1 MYIDFHTHKQR
12 HKGEQDVIEV
22 VSVHPEKHHTDGYFT
37 MGHHPWWTIAV
48 PDTHAMEQICS
59 LLVSDPAC
67 LAVGECGLDSLKG
80 PDLDLQ
86 ESIFRSQVLLANS
99 MNVPVI
105 VHCVRAFDRLLRFRK
120 EIGKTDWVVHGFMRN
135 KILAGQLIDQGIYL
149 SMAPFEKMAVSF
161 RETLAYCPS
170 DRFFLET
177 DSDPLLNI
185 RSVYR
190 ISAEI
195 RHTDTE
201 ALQMQLLN
209 NFKYFFRWK
218 DLSLHGWNAQS
229 Y

>member
-12 HKGEQDVIEV
+12 NKGDHDVIEV
-22 VSVHPEKHHTDGYFT
+22 VSVHPEKHHINGYFT
-37 MGHHPWWTIAV
+37 LGYHPWWTQVV
-48 PDTHAMEQICS
+48 PDAFAMEEIRS
-59 LLVSDPAC
+59 FILSDPAC
-67 LAVGECGLDSLKG
+67 LAVGECGMDKLKG
-80 PDLDLQ
+80 PSLDIQ

-105 VHCVRAFDRLLRFRK
+105 VHCVRAFDRLLSIRK

-135 KILAGQLIDQGIYL
+135 KILARHLIDQGIYL
-149 SMAPFEKMAVSF
+149 SMAPYEKMAVSF

-177 DSDPLLNI
+177 DSDPVLNI

-218 DLSLHGWNAQS
+218 DLSLPGWSAQNC
-229 Y
+229 